1 MEPAAVAEV
10 LLRWDDSRSTIALGR
25 LLSSWLPDDPDAAL
39 DWAIANRGKFNAQ
52 MFGMIAQN
60 FASRDAA
67 AAVAQVERLPAELRD
82 DWIASIIVPYVRS
95 SPRAAL
101 EWLTRYRG
109 QPIYEQTLRQIAARG
124 ADRDPRTLAQLVS
137 QASAGTQLEAASAV
151 AAALS
156 TLDEAEAARWA
167 QGLSDARAR
176 QQAILTLVPRIA
188 LRNSA
193 EAQQLVDAYVTDPAE
208 RQRAHAM
215 IERVAVR

>member
-1 MEPAAVAEV
+1 
-10 LLRWDDSRSTIALGR
+10 LGR
-25 LLSSWLPDDPDAAL
+25 LLSSWLPDDPDAAV
-39 DWAIANRGKFNAQ
+39 DWAIANHGNFNVRI
-52 MFGMIAQN
+52 FGTIAQN

-82 DWIASIIVPYVRS
+82 DWIAAIMIPYVRS

-109 QPIYEQTLRQIAARG
+109 QPIYEQTLRQIAVRS

-137 QASAGTQLEAASAV
+137 QASADTQLDAAPAVASA
-151 AAALS
+151 LS
-156 TLDEAEAARWA
+156 SLDEAEAARWA
-167 QGLSDARAR
+167 QSLSDARAR